1 LFYDLRYQMAKSD
14 VKIYLSDAGRARKR
28 KRMRYAYLTVLL
40 IAYSAILIFCLLSFR
55 TGLFRAKSVEVTGN
69 REVSSE
75 NVMTI
80 LEAQVFGGSSVK
92 YALGFRNYLIWPDN
106 LKDPGK
112 FLPQIK
118 SISIKKHY
126 WGKKIEAR
134 VVERSPCGTWC
145 MGAEAPDCFWFDEDG
160 YIFKRGIPSE
170 GNIIKSVNDLSG
182 RKLGLGNT
190 VLHNNF
196 FLNLKSAFEV
206 LEKSGIGVRTIE
218 LKDLSLEEVIAK
230 TSEGPLVYFSLRFS
244 SANSLDLLKT
254 LKEGKSFSKLQYV
267 DLRIQNRAYY
277 K

>member
-1 LFYDLRYQMAKSD
+1 MFYDLRYQMAKSD

-134 VVERSPCGTWC
+134 VVERLPYGTWC
-145 MGAEAPDCFWFDEDG
+145 MGGEAPDCFWFDEDG

-190 VLHNNF
+190 VLENNF

-218 LKDLSLEEVIAK
+218 LKDLPLEEVVAK

>member
-1 LFYDLRYQMAKSD
+1 MAKSD

>member
-1 LFYDLRYQMAKSD
+1 MAKSD

-190 VLHNNF
+190 VLENNF

>member
-1 LFYDLRYQMAKSD
+1 MAKPD

-28 KRMRYAYLTVLL
+28 KRMRYAYLTALL

-69 REVSSE
+69 REISSADI
-75 NVMTI
+75 MTV
-80 LEAQVFGGSSVK
+80 LEAQVFEGNSVK

-106 LKDPGK
+106 IKDPGK

-118 SISIKKHY
+118 SINIKKHY

-134 VVERSPCGTWC
+134 VVERSPYGTWC
-145 MGAEAPDCFWFDEDG
+145 AGSEAPECFWFDEDG
-160 YIFKRGIPSE
+160 YIFKRGLPSE

-190 VLHNNF
+190 VLENNF
-196 FLNLKSAFEV
+196 FSNLKGAFEI
-206 LEKSGIGVRTIE
+206 LEKSGIGVRAIE
-218 LKDLSLEEVIAK
+218 LKDLALEEVVAK
-230 TSEGPLVYFSLRFS
+230 TTEGPLVYFSLRFS
-244 SANSLDLLKT
+244 SANSADLLGT
-254 LKEGKSFSKLQYV
+254 LGEGKSFSKLQYV
-267 DLRIQNRAYY
+267 DLRIPNRAYY

>member
-1 LFYDLRYQMAKSD
+1 MAKSD

-69 REVSSE
+69 REVSSADI
-75 NVMTI
+75 MTI

-134 VVERSPCGTWC
+134 VVERSPYGTWC
-145 MGAEAPDCFWFDEDG
+145 MGVEAPDCFWFDEDG

-196 FLNLKSAFEV
+196 FLNLKSA
-206 LEKSGIGVRTIE
+206 
-218 LKDLSLEEVIAK
+218 
-230 TSEGPLVYFSLRFS
+230 
-244 SANSLDLLKT
+244 
-254 LKEGKSFSKLQYV
+254 
-267 DLRIQNRAYY
+267 
-277 K
+277 